1 MRAGRFRATDARS
14 IVMIVAGAVL
24 ALFFWD
30 LRVYWFQGG
39 PLGCV
44 LMVLAVVDIWDSRR
58 GTDRRGA
65 DRRGIVG
72 ELRDDIFG
80 REDSSDAPDR
90 DGGR

>member
-1 MRAGRFRATDARS
+1 MRAGKFRPTDARS

-30 LRVYWFQGG
+30 LRVFWFQGG

-44 LMVLAVVDIWDSRR
+44 LMVLAAVDVWDS
-58 GTDRRGA
+58 RRGA

-72 ELRDDIFG
+72 ELRDDIVG
-80 REDSSDAPDR
+80 REKSPEAPER
-90 DGGR
+90 DGRR

>member
-1 MRAGRFRATDARS
+1 MRAGKFRATDARS
-14 IVMIVAGAVL
+14 IVMIVVGAVL

-30 LRVYWFQGG
+30 LRVFWFQGG

-44 LMVLAVVDIWDSRR
+44 LMVLAVVDVWDSRR
-58 GTDRRGA
+58 AT

-80 REDSSDAPDR
+80 REDSTDTPDR
-90 DGGR
+90 DGRR